1 LKPTTLQADEVDEGA
16 KAMFMRRMI
25 VACTKN
31 KLKKKLLKEKV
42 KKKGRKVKQKP
53 A

>member
-16 KAMFMRRMI
+16 EAMLMRLMI
-25 VACTKN
+25 VACVKN

-42 KKKGRKVKQKP
+42 KKKDKK
-53 A
+53 